1 VPCPGSRDAGDGG
14 PHGIGAA
21 GYQVDGVLA
30 REHPVEAA
38 LCADRAVRLPPHDE
52 TLSDL
57 LAGWPPGRLASTSRK
72 TGGFTDPR
80 RKCLDLRECEYRTP
94 IGHVLDTRRFAQTVS
109 LGIRPIQAP
118 DRPDLGTRRTAFCG
132 YTVKRVEHES
142 PPGRTATPEEIAGR
156 QLALLREERGWSQS
170 EVARRMEA
178 SGYNWHQTTVGRIES
193 GKRPLRLNELVHL
206 AAMFG
211 VSPIRLIVPN
221 VTPDRLSDD
230 IKAVEDARSDIVG
243 RLEEARDQLED
254 ASTSRSGVE
263 ETYQR
268 LLQDIQQLDMR
279 IAALR
284 GLQDILAKQGEED
297 A

>member
-1 VPCPGSRDAGDGG
+1 
-14 PHGIGAA
+14 
-21 GYQVDGVLA
+21 
-30 REHPVEAA
+30 
-38 LCADRAVRLPPHDE
+38 
-52 TLSDL
+52 
-57 LAGWPPGRLASTSRK
+57 
-72 TGGFTDPR
+72 
-80 RKCLDLRECEYRTP
+80 
-94 IGHVLDTRRFAQTVS
+94 
-109 LGIRPIQAP
+109 
-118 DRPDLGTRRTAFCG
+118 
-132 YTVKRVEHES
+132 VEHES
-142 PPGRTATPEEIAGR
+142 LLGRTATPEQIAGR

-230 IKAVEDARSDIVG
+230 IKAVEDARSEIVG
-243 RLEEARDQLED
+243 RLEEARDQLEH
-254 ASTSRSGVE
+254 ASTRRSGAE

-268 LLQDIQQLDMR
+268 LLQELEQLDMR

-284 GLQDILAKQGEED
+284 GLEDILAQEGAED
-297 A
+297 ASSAESHMLDAR